1 MLLVGYGCLSPRHL
15 PLVSQS
21 SAIPICLIE
30 NFPRDLVLGG
40 QGGILVGA
48 GRKNH
53 VFGESK
59 IIS

>member
-1 MLLVGYGCLSPRHL
+1 M
-15 PLVSQS
+15 SQS

-30 NFPRDLVLGG
+30 NFSRDLVLGG

-48 GRKNH
+48 GRKIH